1 MNMSIIARLAR
12 LRSGYFAAALAA
24 TTALLTFFAMPLV
37 AAVAYA
43 AVLRGTM
50 LPDTLSSTP
59 TADRIG
65 DPGSRDLMNGKGAA
79 KHSLGAQEISRGAK
93 YVLSV
98 LP

>member
-1 MNMSIIARLAR
+1 MNMSIIAGLAR
-12 LRSGYFAAALAA
+12 LRSGYFAVALAA

-59 TADRIG
+59 TADRIRG
-65 DPGSRDLMNGKGAA
+65 PGSGDLMNGKQGGETLLGGA
-79 KHSLGAQEISRGAK
+79 GD
-93 YVLSV
+93 
-98 LP
+98 

>member
-1 MNMSIIARLAR
+1 MNLSIIAGLAR

-24 TTALLTFFAMPLV
+24 TTALLAFFAMPLV

-43 AVLRGTM
+43 VVLRGTM

-65 DPGSRDLMNGKGAA
+65 GPGSNDLMTANRAA
-79 KHSLGAQEISRGAK
+79 KHSLVAQGITKGAK
-93 YVLSV
+93 YVLCV